1 MGIDACF
8 DREMRILDK
17 QYENGEISREEY
29 NEAVR
34 ELERDMSLDMS
45 DLGEWKP

>member
-8 DREMRILDK
+8 DREMNILNE
-17 QYENGEISREEY
+17 QLESGEIDSKEY

-34 ELERDMSLDMS
+34 ELERDMTDYN
-45 DLGEWKP
+45 EWNT